1 MQNRPSVMISEEMGS
16 DVVRGVQSS
25 FDPALV
31 GSYSCHGQE
40 PGSNG
45 AEAKINQDCA
55 CVGHPFAG
63 LRGTACFAVYDGH
76 GRCGHDVSQEAMHT
90 IFHMLE
96 EAGDELA
103 DDPGGTLADAF
114 EACNVHLRLMACE
127 PEIEVNALESGTCA
141 TVAFMYLR
149 ELFVASVGDCRC
161 ILGARDPEA
170 PGGVAVVPLSQ
181 DHKVNLPVEQA
192 RIESKG
198 GYVRPERVDPDGE
211 FVPARMYE
219 VQGKPW
225 IGPGLCISRA
235 LGDLNALRCGLIPTP
250 EVYSHTVRDEDKF
263 IILASDGVWYARDRC
278 LLFPH
283 SHPPILRRTRTS

>member
-1 MQNRPSVMISEEMGS
+1 MYSRSSEWLSVRPWRRTGLEQAPKRRTQ
-16 DVVRGVQSS
+16 D
-25 FDPALV
+25 DDA
-31 GSYSCHGQE
+31 
-40 PGSNG
+40 NG
-45 AEAKINQDCA
+45 GCRQGCDQD
-55 CVGHPFAG
+55 
-63 LRGTACFAVYDGH
+63 R
-76 GRCGHDVSQEAMHT
+76 R
-90 IFHMLE
+90 
-96 EAGDELA
+96 
-103 DDPGGTLADAF
+103 
-114 EACNVHLRLMACE
+114 
-127 PEIEVNALESGTCA
+127 
-141 TVAFMYLR
+141 
-149 ELFVASVGDCRC
+149 CRC

-278 LLFPH
+278 LLSPH